1 MSAPTTEIPGYT
13 AGTWVIDGSH
23 SDVTFTV
30 RHLGVSKVRGRFDQ
44 VETTI
49 VTGENIADST
59 VNATI
64 RTASIDTNNDQRDEH
79 VRGADFLDVD
89 QFPTMTFTS
98 TGIRADDGDFFIDG
112 ELTLHGVTKQVTLT
126 AELGGFGDGMT
137 PGSKVLGV
145 SASTEISRTD
155 FGVGASVP
163 AAVLGDKVKIELDI
177 EAGLQA

>member
-13 AGTWVIDGSH
+13 AGTWVIDGTH

-49 VTGENIADST
+49 VTAENVTEST
-59 VNATI
+59 VTATI
-64 RTASIDTNNDQRDEH
+64 KTTSVDTNNEQRDEH
-79 VRGADFLDVD
+79 VRSADFLDVE
-89 QFPTMTFTS
+89 QFPEMSFTS
-98 TGIRADDGDFFIDG
+98 TAVRVEDGDFFIDG
-112 ELTLHGVTKQVTLT
+112 ELTLHGVTKPVTLN
-126 AELGGFGDGMT
+126 AELGGFGDGMA

-145 SASTEISRTD
+145 SATTEISRTD
-155 FGVGASVP
+155 FGVGASIP
-163 AAVLGDKVKIELDI
+163 GAVLGDKVKIELDI